1 VLSGKLGGAEVPDKP
16 SLACSCHRGR
26 ASINFSFGKFGFSA
40 SIFIG
45 LDEMKLDEFA
55 RKRAQKL
62 FQVGRRMM
70 EIARRKIVKR

>member
-1 VLSGKLGGAEVPDKP
+1 M
-16 SLACSCHRGR
+16 
-26 ASINFSFGKFGFSA
+26 
-40 SIFIG
+40 
-45 LDEMKLDEFA
+45 DEMKLDEFA